1 MSATTGGASRRVGK
15 SERVQCEVGDR
26 STPLGVAELSIVV
39 VVARWIVFEQ
49 RKLVVF
55 QPKEN

>member
-1 MSATTGGASRRVGK
+1 LATEARHW
-15 SERVQCEVGDR
+15 E
-26 STPLGVAELSIVV
+26 LGVAESSIVV